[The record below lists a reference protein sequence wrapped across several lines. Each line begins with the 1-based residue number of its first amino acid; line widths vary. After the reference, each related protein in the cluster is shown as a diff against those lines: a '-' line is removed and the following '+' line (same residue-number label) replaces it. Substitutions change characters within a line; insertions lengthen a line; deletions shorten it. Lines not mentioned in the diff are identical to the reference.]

1 MGIPFLIFGQDLL
14 FWIAVLL
21 TIVFFIDLATCW
33 WYNSLNW
40 GPLKKF
46 RQKLVKYHKYTRFA
60 LIALVIIHLVFHIL
74 FQVVGIIF

>member
-1 MGIPFLIFGQDLL
+1 MAALILGQDLL

-21 TIVFFIDLATCW
+21 TIVFVIDLSTCW

-46 RQKLVKYHKYTRFA
+46 RNKLVNYHKYTRKI
-60 LIALVIIHLVFHIL
+60 LIILVIVHMIFHIL
-74 FQVVGIIF
+74 EQVYGIIL

>member
-1 MGIPFLIFGQDLL
+1 ML

-21 TIVFFIDLATCW
+21 TVVFFADLATCW

-46 RQKLVKYHKYTRFA
+46 RDKLVKYHKYTRFL
-60 LIALVIIHLVFHIL
+60 LILLVIIHLLLHIL
-74 FQVVGIIF
+74 FQVFGIIF

>member
-1 MGIPFLIFGQDLL
+1 MVTLILGQDLL

-21 TIVFFIDLATCW
+21 TIVFFIDLSTCW

-46 RQKLVKYHKYTRFA
+46 RSTLVKYHKYTRWS
-60 LIALVIIHLVFHIL
+60 LII
-74 FQVVGIIF
+74 

>member
-1 MGIPFLIFGQDLL
+1 MSMPTLILGQDLL

-21 TIVFFIDLATCW
+21 TVVFFVDLATCW

-46 RQKLVKYHKYTRFA
+46 RDKLAKYHQQTRIL
-60 LIALVIIHLVFHIL
+60 LIFLVLIHLAFHIL
-74 FQVVGIIF
+74 FQVYGIIF